1 MSKSK
6 KLLTISFVAA
16 FVVSLLTAFT
26 AFNGYSA
33 KADET
38 LSETNVAMRVGASV
52 RIEDPAGIRFRGE
65 VNAKYFTDGVLNEN
79 YTVGMLIVP
88 SQLLEGELTVGS
100 AKAVNKQVEKFDLN
114 ATENVSDGMV
124 AFNVAMVDVPEKYYT
139 TDLTA
144 RAYVFDG
151 EKHEY
156 SAIENMQT
164 RSVGQVASIA
174 LSKGRT
180 DALLTTIVNSCN
192 PSFTI
197 ADSADSEVNITAK
210 IGDTINISATPAN
223 FIAKVDFN
231 GDALSYDNKNVI
243 TVSGYS
249 GEVVTA
255 KVSLGSVE
263 KTLNV
268 TISDDRVSSELA
280 GITLS
285 DKSEQFDIGYTVD
298 KAILPDGANVALKVT
313 ATSEIKG
320 NPTATL
326 TFDKQLTAGRLYTV
340 EFFVRKLASEGEGLP
355 DFGWCTYFV
364 DNTDGYK
371 VAGKAINNLY
381 SKKTNGDYKIS
392 YTVTATEDMNLYI
405 MKVLFAPY
413 IYTNYDFLI
422 YSVSL
427 KDTTN
432 ISGAAISTIAANM
445 STEVVSEGDN
455 SCIMISGGENVAD
468 SSEIKVITAVNAE
481 KNKNYSVTFD
491 YTVLRADT
499 SNYWGLYFR
508 TNYSS
513 NTNFIN
519 TSGVSETV
527 CNNIKSTFVGKTFS
541 MRLDFTATSSEK
553 IALIFLTHGTM
564 FKNFEFKVENVIVK
578 ERTGLLDLL
587 QYKDGSMDAIAAS
600 STNSYGLKYT
610 NDPSTLVTGD
620 DLGIYFEKKG
630 EAGNSNTAAIFK
642 LNHTWTENTTY
653 VISYKVIDTGIY
665 SSGGNR
671 WWIGFGLK
679 NEKIGGSSDVCQLQ
693 ALKNNTNF
701 VSEEI
706 VNGKTVYTI
715 TCEYK
720 ATKTIENPQ
729 FQIMLIGSYLQSF
742 VFTGFNI
749 SEVA

>member
-1 MSKSK
+1 MIKIK
-6 KLLTISFVAA
+6 KRLMIALVVAFA
-16 FVVSLLTAFT
+16 GLLLTAFIS
-26 AFNGYSA
+26 FNGYSA
-33 KADET
+33 KAGET
-38 LSETNVAMRVGASV
+38 LSGTNVAMRVGASI
-52 RIEDPAGIRFRGE
+52 RTEEPAGIRFRGE
-65 VNAKYFTDGVLNEN
+65 ISEKYFTEGVLDEK
-79 YTVGMLIVP
+79 YTVGMLIIP
-88 SQLLEGELTVGS
+88 SELLQGALTVE
-100 AKAVNKQVEKFDLN
+100 NKTAQNQQVEKFDLN
-114 ATENVSDGMV
+114 ATEDVSDGMV
-124 AFNVAMVDVPEKYYT
+124 AFNVAMVKVPEKYYA

-151 EKHEY
+151 EKYEY

-164 RSVGQVASIA
+164 RSLGQVASIA
-174 LSKGRT
+174 LAKGRT
-180 DALLTTIVNSCN
+180 DALFTTIVNSCN

-263 KTLNV
+263 KTLNI

-340 EFFVRKLASEGEGLP
+340 EFFVRKLASEGEDLP

-371 VAGKAINNLY
+371 VTGKAINNLY

-392 YTVTATEDMNLYI
+392 YTVTATENMNLYI

-432 ISGAAISTIAANM
+432 LSGAAISTIAANM
-445 STEVVSEGDN
+445 SAEVVSEGNN
-455 SCIMISGGENVAD
+455 SCIKISGGENVAN

-481 KNKNYSVTFD
+481 ENKNYSVTFD
-491 YTVLRADT
+491 YTVLRADK
-499 SNYWGLYFR
+499 SNFWGL
-508 TNYSS
+508 
-513 NTNFIN
+513 
-519 TSGVSETV
+519 
-527 CNNIKSTFVGKTFS
+527 
-541 MRLDFTATSSEK
+541 
-553 IALIFLTHGTM
+553 
-564 FKNFEFKVENVIVK
+564 
-578 ERTGLLDLL
+578 
-587 QYKDGSMDAIAAS
+587 
-600 STNSYGLKYT
+600 
-610 NDPSTLVTGD
+610 
-620 DLGIYFEKKG
+620 
-630 EAGNSNTAAIFK
+630 
-642 LNHTWTENTTY
+642 
-653 VISYKVIDTGIY
+653 
-665 SSGGNR
+665 
-671 WWIGFGLK
+671 
-679 NEKIGGSSDVCQLQ
+679 
-693 ALKNNTNF
+693 
-701 VSEEI
+701 
-706 VNGKTVYTI
+706 
-715 TCEYK
+715 
-720 ATKTIENPQ
+720 
-729 FQIMLIGSYLQSF
+729 
-742 VFTGFNI
+742 
-749 SEVA
+749 

>member
-1 MSKSK
+1 
-6 KLLTISFVAA
+6 
-16 FVVSLLTAFT
+16 
-26 AFNGYSA
+26 
-33 KADET
+33 
-38 LSETNVAMRVGASV
+38 
-52 RIEDPAGIRFRGE
+52 
-65 VNAKYFTDGVLNEN
+65 
-79 YTVGMLIVP
+79 
-88 SQLLEGELTVGS
+88 
-100 AKAVNKQVEKFDLN
+100 
-114 ATENVSDGMV
+114 
-124 AFNVAMVDVPEKYYT
+124 
-139 TDLTA
+139 
-144 RAYVFDG
+144 
-151 EKHEY
+151 
-156 SAIENMQT
+156 
-164 RSVGQVASIA
+164 
-174 LSKGRT
+174 
-180 DALLTTIVNSCN
+180 
-192 PSFTI
+192 
-197 ADSADSEVNITAK
+197 
-210 IGDTINISATPAN
+210 
-223 FIAKVDFN
+223 
-231 GDALSYDNKNVI
+231 
-243 TVSGYS
+243 
-249 GEVVTA
+249 
-255 KVSLGSVE
+255 
-263 KTLNV
+263 
-268 TISDDRVSSELA
+268 
-280 GITLS
+280 
-285 DKSEQFDIGYTVD
+285 
-298 KAILPDGANVALKVT
+298 
-313 ATSEIKG
+313 
-320 NPTATL
+320 
-326 TFDKQLTAGRLYTV
+326 
-340 EFFVRKLASEGEGLP
+340 
-355 DFGWCTYFV
+355 
-364 DNTDGYK
+364 
-371 VAGKAINNLY
+371 
-381 SKKTNGDYKIS
+381 
-392 YTVTATEDMNLYI
+392 MNLYI

-432 ISGAAISTIAANM
+432 LSGAAISTIAANM
-445 STEVVSEGDN
+445 SAEVVSEGNN
-455 SCIMISGGENVAD
+455 SCIKISGGENVAN

-481 KNKNYSVTFD
+481 ENKNYSVTFD

-499 SNYWGLYFR
+499 SNFWGLYFR

-527 CNNIKSTFVGKTFS
+527 CNNIRSTFVGKTFS

-564 FKNFEFKVENVIVK
+564 FKNFEFKVENIIVK

-587 QYKDGSMDAIAAS
+587 QYKDGSMDAIAVS

-630 EAGNSNTAAIFK
+630 EAGNINTAAKFN

-665 SSGGNR
+665 SSDGNR
-671 WWIGFGLK
+671 WWIGFGLMG
-679 NEKIGGSSDVCQLQ
+679 EKIGGTSDVCQLQ
-693 ALKNNTNF
+693 YLKNNTNF